1 MNTSIE
7 NSSCAYEKI
16 YIIYV
21 CICMFMLSRI
31 NFNLE
36 PELHEKIREQM
47 QIQRRTQ
54 TAIIVQALNEYMER
68 LEQEE

>member
-1 MNTSIE
+1 MQT
-7 NSSCAYEKI
+7 YV
-16 YIIYV
+16 YI
-21 CICMFMLSRI
+21 MLSRI

-36 PELHEKIREQM
+36 PELHEKIKEQM

-68 LEQEE
+68 LEQEKE

>member
-1 MNTSIE
+1 MN
-7 NSSCAYEKI
+7 
-16 YIIYV
+16 YI

-68 LEQEE
+68 IEREE